1 MKKKN
6 VLTIALSLCLAAVI
20 AVGATLAYFTD
31 STDKMSNVV
40 TTGKVDIV
48 LNDKSADIDGQV
60 QGTETKDNENKQT
73 GISYTNIMP
82 GDVISKQVSV
92 EKVGNTQDCY
102 VAIRI
107 DVVNP
112 ASGTASFIDDTHK
125 KDIMDDIKAT
135 AAANHWSC
143 YSDGMGDTSAIFY
156 WNARLTGT
164 DKVGLFDSVEIPDEE
179 WGNEVVNASFAIDV
193 KAAAVQ
199 AANLDAPAMVEFPEL
214 SGEYIPNGSLQE
226 LVDLLTTGTDADAGD
241 TADSTTQG

>member
-6 VLTIALSLCLAAVI
+6 VLMIALSLCLAAVI

-31 STDKMSNVV
+31 STEKMSNVV

-48 LNDKSADIDGQV
+48 LNDESAEVDGQV
-60 QGTETKDNENKQT
+60 QGDVVTDGEDKQT
-73 GISYTNIMP
+73 GISYTDIMP

-92 EKVGNTQDCY
+92 EKVANAQDCY
-102 VAIRI
+102 VAIRV
-107 DVVNP
+107 DVVDSV
-112 ASGTASFIDDTHK
+112 SGTVSIDDTHK
-125 KDIMDDIKAT
+125 KAIMDDIKAT

-143 YSDGMGDTSAIFY
+143 YSEGMGDTSAIFY

-164 DKVGLFDSVEIPDEE
+164 DKVGLFDSVEIPDKE

-199 AANLDAPAMVEFPEL
+199 AANLDAPAMVEFPE
-214 SGEYIPNGSLQE
+214 SSNQYVANDSLGE
-226 LVDLLTTGTDADAGD
+226 LVDLLTGTTVDAEEP
-241 TADSTTQG
+241 TTQD

>member
-60 QGTETKDNENKQT
+60 KGTETTDSEDKQI

-102 VAIRI
+102 VAIRV
-107 DVVNP
+107 DLVDP
-112 ASGTASFIDDTHK
+112 ASGTDFIDDTHK

-214 SGEYIPNGSLQE
+214 SGEYTPNGSLQE
-226 LVDLLTTGTDADAGD
+226 LVDLLTSTDTDAGD
-241 TADSTTQG
+241 AANSTTQG